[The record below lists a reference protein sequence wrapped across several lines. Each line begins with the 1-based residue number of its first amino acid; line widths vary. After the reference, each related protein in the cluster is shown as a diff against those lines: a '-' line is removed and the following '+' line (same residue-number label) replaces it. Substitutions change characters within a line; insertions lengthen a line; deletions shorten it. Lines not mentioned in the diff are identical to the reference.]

1 MNEDT
6 SIYSTG
12 LLTRVQE
19 PFIRYIN
26 RIQGAR
32 ILAFTCPYRK
42 SKVSYHSYDI
52 HTKHIDMVQGIR
64 IEYPAFKQLY
74 YESEGPLTIRLRTR
88 LELIYAGNINNIKRC
103 ANYFENRKHLAS
115 KYDSRDLDLITR
127 LNMTFHGTRFPH
139 PTRCS
144 VS

>member
-1 MNEDT
+1 MKVQTFN
-6 SIYSTG
+6 ITG
-12 LLTRVQE
+12 LLTRIKE

-26 RIQGAR
+26 RIQGSF
-32 ILAFTCPYRK
+32 ILAYPVNINRIKTTC
-42 SKVSYHSYDI
+42 HLYDI

>member
-1 MNEDT
+1 MKVQTFN
-6 SIYSTG
+6 ITG
-12 LLTRVQE
+12 LLTRIKE

-26 RIQGAR
+26 RIQGSF
-32 ILAFTCPYRK
+32 ILAYPVNINRIKTTC
-42 SKVSYHSYDI
+42 HLYDI

-127 LNMTFHGTRFPH
+127 LNMTSHGTRFPH